1 MPHPKSQ
8 SELGNQQSTQQIV
21 IKEAHKHG
29 PALHSGYQQTQQFS
43 PAAVTGDGGRYYEE
57 LLRQNPGMLMARS
70 NWSTA
75 SKGQESFLKPNCQI
89 AYFQIISLVL

>member
-1 MPHPKSQ
+1 MAQ
-8 SELGNQQSTQQIV
+8 LSTLDINR
-21 IKEAHKHG
+21 HNNFLRL
-29 PALHSGYQQTQQFS
+29 PS
-43 PAAVTGDGGRYYEE
+43 PRLARDGGRYYEE
-57 LLRQNPGMLMARS
+57 LLQQNPGMLMARS